1 MEKWQL
7 ETAERLASI
16 ERSIRY
22 IETNIA
28 NLPPSPT
35 CITNDA
41 KLEASFRIAN
51 TVLEDRI
58 SRLEEFKKYVT
69 IRIAWVS
76 GAFAV
81 IASGIFSAFDSIK
94 MFFKTL

>member
-16 ERSIRY
+16 ERSIKY
-22 IETNIA
+22 IEVNLT
-28 NLPPSPT
+28 NLPPSPA
-35 CITNDA
+35 CITADV
-41 KLEASFRIAN
+41 KLERRIEA
-51 TVLEDRI
+51 
-58 SRLEEFKKYVT
+58 LEEFKKYITV
-69 IRIAWVS
+69 RIAWVS

-81 IASGIFSAFDSIK
+81 IASGFFSAFDSIK

>member
-16 ERSIRY
+16 ERSIKY
-22 IETNIA
+22 IEANLS

-35 CITNDA
+35 CITSDA
-41 KLEASFRIAN
+41 KLEVRIVA
-51 TVLEDRI
+51 
-58 SRLEEFKKYVT
+58 LEEFKKYLG
-69 IRIAWVS
+69 IRIAWIS

-81 IASGIFSAFDSIK
+81 IASGFFSAFDSIK

>member
-16 ERSIRY
+16 ERSIKY
-22 IETNIA
+22 IELNLT

-35 CITNDA
+35 CVINDSR
-41 KLEASFRIAN
+41 LEKRI
-51 TVLEDRI
+51 E
-58 SRLEEFKKYVT
+58 SLEEFKKYVL
-69 IRIAWVS
+69 IRVAWIS

-81 IASGIFSAFDSIK
+81 VTSGLISSLDSIK
-94 MFFKTL
+94 LFFKSL